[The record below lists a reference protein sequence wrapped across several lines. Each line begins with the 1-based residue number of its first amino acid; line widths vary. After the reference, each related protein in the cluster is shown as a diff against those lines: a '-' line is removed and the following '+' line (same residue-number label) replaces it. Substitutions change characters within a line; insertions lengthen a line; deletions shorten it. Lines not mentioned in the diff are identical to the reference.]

1 MNKNMSRFAF
11 AGLLLVVLMISTV
24 VTSCNK
30 NKECKANVKVL
41 VGGNPAGGVNVRLHA
56 DTQNGQVEFIS
67 STDAS
72 GSAAFETQLPM
83 ILDIEVQINSVYV
96 PTGKVARLEEG
107 KTTDVTVEL

>member
-1 MNKNMSRFAF
+1 MNKNMSRFAV
-11 AGLLLVVLMISTV
+11 AGFLLVVLMITIV
-24 VTSCNK
+24 ATSCNK

-56 DTQNGQVEFIS
+56 DTQNGEVELIS

-72 GSAAFETQLPM
+72 GTAAFETQLPM